1 MVSILE
7 QTNQFLSAA
16 VLIVSFSLLAYIPL
30 QNRRSDVARALCALI
45 AAVVVVYS
53 GDVLMPLARREETL
67 TFLGRVQWLGITL
80 VPAAYVH
87 LSNALLKLGRH
98 ARLAERFRPLV
109 YLAYIGSAG
118 FFTLVGL
125 GTDLIVR
132 GDLPNGPIAQFR
144 AGPLFW
150 AYCLFFLIG
159 VLTAFGAI
167 IDTYRSALTPSQRR
181 RMTYLGITFA
191 APGIGVFPFLVLGAP
206 DSVPTSAILLFQ
218 ALASLTVMVMITVM
232 TYSIAFQGVL
242 LPDRLIKQDFLRW
255 WLYGPFV
262 GLAIILCIRVVP
274 RLERLLGL
282 PGDALLTFSVMIMT
296 VLMPLFVSRVKP
308 YLDTLVYTQDHDEI
322 DYLRNLPRST
332 FTRADLRA
340 LLENSLVAICGA
352 LHVDTGFVVAHGEG
366 KEDFSVKAVCGS
378 RQTVR
383 RFLNEHPLA
392 EIVQM
397 VRRLPPRSL
406 ESVAPAEAFL
416 DVNGFCLLPLRS
428 PDGEF
433 LGALG
438 VAYPTEQL
446 LQNTSLSPKVR
457 NLIVTL
463 AHQMELALTTVEI
476 QQQLFATLRGLGPE
490 MQSLQQL
497 SSRLEQATPVSLST
511 PDGAVVLQPE
521 FPQLVK
527 EALTQFWGGPKLA
540 DSPLLGLRTVR
551 RILDGQ
557 GGSPTRA
564 LQAVLRQAISNLRPD
579 DQLDPS
585 AQEWL
590 LYNLLEGRFLQRK
603 TVRDVANRL
612 AMSESDFYRKQRI
625 AVEEVARQ
633 LALMEESAYAV
644 DAPLTNTG
652 DPARLKTP

>member
-7 QTNQFLSAA
+7 QANQLLSAA

-30 QNRRSDVARALCALI
+30 QNRRSDVARALCVLI
-45 AAVVVVYS
+45 AAVVIVYS
-53 GDVLMPLARREETL
+53 GDVLMPLASREETL
-67 TFLGRVQWLGITL
+67 TFLGRVQWLGIAL

-87 LSNALLKLGRH
+87 LANALLRLGRH
-98 ARLAERFRPLV
+98 ARIAQRTRSLV
-109 YLAYIGSAG
+109 YLGYVGSAG
-118 FFTLVGL
+118 FLALVIS
-125 GTDLIVR
+125 GTGLIVR

-150 AYCLFFLIG
+150 SYFLFFLIG
-159 VLTAFGAI
+159 VLTVFGAI
-167 IDTYRSALTPSQRR
+167 IETYRSALTPSQRR

-255 WLYGPFV
+255 WLYGPFI
-262 GLAIILCIRVVP
+262 GLAIILCIRIVP
-274 RLERLLGL
+274 TLERRLGL
-282 PGDALLTFSVMIMT
+282 PGDALLTFSVMLMT
-296 VLMPLFVSRVKP
+296 VLMPLFISRVKP

-352 LHVDTGFVVAHGEG
+352 LQVETGFVIARGEG
-366 KEDFSVKAVCGS
+366 NNQFSVKAVCGS
-378 RQTVR
+378 RQVVR
-383 RFLNEHPLA
+383 RFLGEHAVPEL
-392 EIVQM
+392 VQM
-397 VRRLPPRSL
+397 ARKLPPRSL

-416 DVNGFCLLPLRS
+416 GVNGFCLLPLRS

-438 VAYPTEQL
+438 VAYPTEQFQ
-446 LQNTSLSPKVR
+446 QNENLSPKAR

-497 SSRLEQATPVSLST
+497 SSRLEQATPVSLSS
-511 PDGAVVLQPE
+511 PEGDVVLHPE

-557 GGSPTRA
+557 GGSSTRA
-564 LQAVLRQAISNLRPD
+564 LQSVLRQAISNLRPD

-633 LALMEESAYAV
+633 LALMEEHEHRSNGA
-644 DAPLTNTG
+644 LTSPPTRH
-652 DPARLKTP
+652 A

>member
-1 MVSILE
+1 MVSIFE
-7 QTNQFLSAA
+7 QANQLLSAA

-30 QNRRSDVARALCALI
+30 QNRRSDVARALCVLI
-45 AAVVVVYS
+45 AAVVIVYS
-53 GDVLMPLARREETL
+53 GDVLMPLASRDETL
-67 TFLGRVQWLGITL
+67 TFLGQFQWLGIAL

-87 LSNALLKLGRH
+87 LANALLHLGRYAH
-98 ARLAERFRPLV
+98 TAQRARSLV
-109 YLAYIGSAG
+109 YLGYLGSAG
-118 FFTLVGL
+118 FLALVVS
-125 GTDLIVR
+125 GTGLIVR

-150 AYCLFFLIG
+150 SYVLFFLIG
-159 VLTAFGAI
+159 VLTVLGAI
-167 IDTYRSALTPSQRR
+167 IETYRSALTPSQRR

-218 ALASLTVMVMITVM
+218 AIASLIVMVMITIM

-262 GLAIILCIRVVP
+262 GLAIILCIRIVP
-274 RLERLLGL
+274 TLERRLGL

-352 LHVDTGFVVAHGEG
+352 LHVETGFVIAHGEDD
-366 KEDFSVKAVCGS
+366 EQFSVKAVCGS
-378 RQTVR
+378 RQAVR
-383 RFLNEHPLA
+383 RFLVEHPLP
-392 EIVQM
+392 ELVSM
-397 VRRLPPRSL
+397 VRQLPPRSL

-416 DVNGFCLLPLRS
+416 GVNGFCLLPLRS

-446 LQNTSLSPKVR
+446 QQDESLSPKAR

-497 SSRLEQATPVSLST
+497 SSRLEQATPVSLDAN
-511 PDGAVVLQPE
+511 DGDVVLQPE

-564 LQAVLRQAISNLRPD
+564 LQAVLRQAIGNLRPD

-633 LALMEESAYAV
+633 LALMEEREHAV
-644 DAPLTNTG
+644 NGTVVQSG
-652 DPARLKTP
+652 DTPRLRTP